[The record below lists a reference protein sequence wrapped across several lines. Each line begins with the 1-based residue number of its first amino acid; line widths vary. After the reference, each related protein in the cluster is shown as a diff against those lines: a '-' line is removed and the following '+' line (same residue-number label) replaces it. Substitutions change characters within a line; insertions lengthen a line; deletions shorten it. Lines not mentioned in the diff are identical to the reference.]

1 MLWGLSFIII
11 KVGLENTTPIFF
23 GFLRYSMAS
32 VFFIILL
39 AYKKFS
45 KKGIKMFALLGLISI
60 SIPVAM
66 QNIGLKFTS
75 AYISGF
81 LQSTGPLYTLILASV
96 FLNEKITFNKTM
108 GITISFIGTYLIAAP
123 ESGGNLYGNLLILF
137 SAIFYSVGSVIAKK
151 LLKNYE
157 PLQIISFATIF
168 GTIFLF
174 PFSFTEKIE
183 FNQTILIYS
192 LILAIFPTFLSYILW
207 YTAMKKMEVSKL
219 SCYIYLI
226 PFFSTIFSYIF
237 LNEGIKI
244 LTLVYGIIII
254 AGVAIAQ
261 KA

>member
-1 MLWGLSFIII
+1 MFWGLSFIII
-11 KVGLENTTPIFF
+11 KIGLENTTPIFF

-32 VFFIILL
+32 IFFIILL

-96 FLNEKITFNKTM
+96 FLNEKITFNKII
-108 GITISFIGTYLIAAP
+108 GISISFIGTYLIVAP
-123 ESGGNLYGNLLILF
+123 ESGGNFYGNILILF
-137 SAIFYSVGSVIAKK
+137 SAIFYSVGSIIAKK

-174 PFSFTEKIE
+174 PFSIEKIE

-237 LNEGIKI
+237 LSEGIKI
-244 LTLVYGIIII
+244 LTLVYGIIIV